1 MLIHVEANWF
11 VKAPGNRVSETR
23 FLIGFFK
30 IKPSLTPLH
39 SHSHTDPL
47 HSHST
52 LTPLSLTLSLS
63 LSCLSHT
70 LSTLTQTP
78 SHVRA
83 FLTLTPLS
91 LTLSTLTQSPLS
103 LRSHRYDVIF
113 SCGFG
118 VFVPKLWLIW
128 LFRVL
133 LCLVPKKMRE
143 KFSILCWDCR
153 VWENLTRGN

>member
-1 MLIHVEANWF
+1 MLIHLEANWF
-11 VKAPGNRVSETR
+11 VKAPGNRVSKTR

-30 IKPSLTPLH
+30 IKPSLTPL
-39 SHSHTDPL
+39 TL
-47 HSHST
+47 TQTLST
-52 LTPLSLTLSLS
+52 LTPLSHLCHSPSHSHSHASLTPSPPSHRHPLTFAPFSLS
-63 LSCLSHT
+63 RLSH
-70 LSTLTQTP
+70 SP
-78 SHVRA
+78 
-83 FLTLTPLS
+83 
-91 LTLSTLTQSPLS
+91 SPLS

-133 LCLVPKKMRE
+133 LCLVPKKMWE
-143 KFSILCWDCR
+143 KISILCWDCC